1 MEPKDQ
7 IIHFLKSKGY
17 TVSEETEGVVS
28 QLAEMVA
35 SEEKSDI
42 DGVLAWL
49 EEKRRTTNLKV
60 TQIPVKQID
69 RWKIHEETGDISHDT
84 GRFFQIVGVKTEG
97 ATDREVLSWSQPIMK
112 QEECG
117 MLGIICQVKDGV
129 RHYLLWAKYEP
140 GSIVKHQLSPC
151 IQATLSNLD
160 RAHGGKK
167 PMFAEYFEEGS
178 TKSKVIFSVEH
189 VEDPGRFYLKT
200 NKCVLVEVP
209 PHEEVP
215 VTDDFVWLTLP
226 QVKKLLKMDKIM
238 NSFARAIFG
247 NL

>member
-1 MEPKDQ
+1 MQPKQ
-7 IIHFLKSKGY
+7 EIVEFLKNKGH
-17 TVSEETEGVVS
+17 TISPETEGVIN
-28 QLAEMVA
+28 QLNEMLIAEDND
-35 SEEKSDI
+35 DI
-42 DGVLAWL
+42 SHVLAWL

-60 TQIPVKQID
+60 TQIPVKEID
-69 RWKIHEETGDISHDT
+69 RWNIHEETGDISHDS

-97 ATDREVLSWSQPIMK
+97 ALDREVLSWSQPIMK

-117 MLGIICQVKDGV
+117 MLGIICQEKEGV

-140 GSIVKHQLSPC
+140 GSPVKHQLSPG

-160 RAHGGKK
+160 RVHGGKK

-200 NKCVLVEVP
+200 NRCVLVEVP
-209 PHEEVP
+209 PHEHVEI
-215 VTDDFVWLTLP
+215 TDDFIWVTLP
-226 QVKKLLKMDKIM
+226 QVKKLLKLDKVV

>member
-1 MEPKDQ
+1 MEIKQD
-7 IIHFLKSKGY
+7 IIDLLESKGH
-17 TVSEETEGVVS
+17 TVSVETEGVIN
-28 QLAEMVA
+28 QLNEMVKA
-35 SEEKSDI
+35 QDKD
-42 DGVLAWL
+42 DVAHVLAWL
-49 EEKRRTTNLKV
+49 EEKRRTTPLKV
-60 TQIPVKQID
+60 TQIPVKEID
-69 RWKIHEETGDISHDT
+69 RWNIHEETGDISHDS

-97 ATDREVLSWSQPIMK
+97 AADREVFSWSQPIMK

-117 MLGIICQVKDGV
+117 MLGIICQVKDGI

-160 RAHGGKK
+160 RVHGGKK
-167 PMFAEYFEEGS
+167 PKFAEYFEEGT
-178 TKSKVIFSVEH
+178 TKSTVVFSVEH

-209 PHEEVP
+209 AHEEVDI
-215 VTDDFVWLTLP
+215 TDDFVWLTLP

-238 NSFARAIFG
+238 NSFTRAIFG

>member
-1 MEPKDQ
+1 MKKE
-7 IIHFLKSKGY
+7 ILEFLKNKGHSVS
-17 TVSEETEGVVS
+17 TETETVIDQLVEMLVSEKNDDVTE
-28 QLAEMVA
+28 
-35 SEEKSDI
+35 
-42 DGVLAWL
+42 VLAWL
-49 EEKRRTTNLKV
+49 DEKRRTTDLKV
-60 TQIPVKQID
+60 TQIPVKEID
-69 RWKIHEETGDISHDT
+69 RWHIHEETGDISHDS

-97 ATDREVLSWSQPIMK
+97 ARDREVLSWSQPIMK

-117 MLGIICQVKDGV
+117 MLGIICQVRNGA

-140 GSIVKHQLSPC
+140 GSIVKHQLSPG

-160 RAHGGKK
+160 RVHGGKK
-167 PMFAEYFEEGS
+167 PMFAEYFEEGT

-200 NKCVLVEVP
+200 NRCVLVEVP
-209 PHEEVP
+209 EDEEVKI
-215 VTDDFVWLTLP
+215 TDDFIWLTLP
-226 QVKKLLKMDKIM
+226 QIKKLLKMDRVV

>member
-1 MEPKDQ
+1 MAIKKE
-7 IIHFLKSKGY
+7 IIDLLESKGHV
-17 TVSEETEGVVS
+17 VSLETEGVIN
-28 QLAEMVA
+28 QLEEMIT

-42 DGVLAWL
+42 SEVLSWL
-49 EEKRRTTNLKV
+49 EAKRNNSDLKV
-60 TQIPVKQID
+60 TQIPIKELD
-69 RWKIHEETGDISHDT
+69 KWHTDPTTGDISHES
-84 GRFFQIVGVKTEG
+84 GRFFQVVGVKTEG
-97 ATDREVLSWSQPIMK
+97 AHDREVLSWTQPLMK

-117 MLGIICQVKDGV
+117 MLGIICQNKNNA

-140 GSIVKHQLSPC
+140 GSPIKHQLSPC

-167 PMFAEYFEEGS
+167 PKFAEYFEEG
-178 TKSKVIFSVEH
+178 TDKSKTIFSVEH

-209 PHEEVP
+209 ESEEVP
-215 VTDDFVWLTLP
+215 ITDDFIWLTLP
-226 QVKKLLKMDKIM
+226 QIKKLLKMDKVV

>member
-1 MEPKDQ
+1 MKKE
-7 IIHFLKSKGY
+7 ILEFLKNKGY
-17 TVSEETEGVVS
+17 SISSETDGVIDQLVEMLVSEKDADI
-28 QLAEMVA
+28 AEVM
-35 SEEKSDI
+35 
-42 DGVLAWL
+42 LWL

-60 TQIPVKQID
+60 TQIPVKEID
-69 RWKIHEETGDISHDT
+69 RWNIHEETGDISHDS

-97 ATDREVLSWSQPIMK
+97 AADREVLSWSQPIMK

-117 MLGIICQVKDGV
+117 MLGIICQIKNGA

-140 GSIVKHQLSPC
+140 GSVVRHQLSPC

-160 RAHGGKK
+160 RVHGGKK

-178 TKSKVIFSVEH
+178 TKSEIVFSVEH

-209 PHEEVP
+209 ENENVEI
-215 VTDDFVWLTLP
+215 TDDFVWLTLP
-226 QVKKLLKMDKIM
+226 QIKKLLKADKVV

>member
-1 MEPKDQ
+1 MKKE
-7 IIHFLKSKGY
+7 ILEFLKNKGHSVS
-17 TVSEETEGVVS
+17 TETEAVIDQLVEMLVSEKNDDVTE
-28 QLAEMVA
+28 
-35 SEEKSDI
+35 
-42 DGVLAWL
+42 VLAWL
-49 EEKRRTTNLKV
+49 DEKRRTTDLKV
-60 TQIPVKQID
+60 TQIPVKEID
-69 RWKIHEETGDISHDT
+69 RWHIHEETGDISHDS

-97 ATDREVLSWSQPIMK
+97 ARDREVLSWSQPIMK

-117 MLGIICQVKDGV
+117 MLGIICQVRNGA

-140 GSIVKHQLSPC
+140 GSIVKHQLSPG

-160 RAHGGKK
+160 RVHGGKK
-167 PMFAEYFEEGS
+167 PMFAEYFEEGT

-200 NKCVLVEVP
+200 NRCVLVEVP
-209 PHEEVP
+209 EDEEVKI
-215 VTDDFVWLTLP
+215 TDDFIWLTLP
-226 QVKKLLKMDKIM
+226 QIKKLLKMDRVV

>member
-1 MEPKDQ
+1 MKKE
-7 IIHFLKSKGY
+7 ILEFLTDKGY
-17 TVSEETEGVVS
+17 AVSQETDAVVDQLVEMLVSEKNADVTE
-28 QLAEMVA
+28 
-35 SEEKSDI
+35 
-42 DGVLAWL
+42 VLSWL
-49 EEKRRTTNLKV
+49 EEKRRTSDLKV
-60 TQIPVKQID
+60 TQIPVKEID
-69 RWKIHEETGDISHDT
+69 RWSIHEETGDISHDS

-97 ATDREVLSWSQPIMK
+97 AADREVLSWSQPIMK

-117 MLGIICQVKDGV
+117 MLGVICQIKDGA

-140 GSIVKHQLSPC
+140 GSVVRHQLSPC

-160 RAHGGKK
+160 RVHGGKK
-167 PMFAEYFEEGS
+167 PMFAEYFEEGT
-178 TKSKVIFSVEH
+178 TKSKVVFSVEH

-209 PHEEVP
+209 ESEKVE

-226 QVKKLLKMDKIM
+226 QIKKLLKADKVV

>member
-1 MEPKDQ
+1 MKKE
-7 IIHFLKSKGY
+7 ILEFLKNKGY
-17 TVSEETEGVVS
+17 TVSSET
-28 QLAEMVA
+28 
-35 SEEKSDI
+35 
-42 DGVLAWL
+42 DGVIDQLVEMLVSEKDADIAEVMLWL

-60 TQIPVKQID
+60 TQIPVKEID
-69 RWKIHEETGDISHDT
+69 RWNIHEETGDISHDS

-97 ATDREVLSWSQPIMK
+97 AADREVLSWSQPIMK

-117 MLGIICQVKDGV
+117 MLGIICQIKNGA

-140 GSIVKHQLSPC
+140 GSIVRHQLSPC

-160 RAHGGKK
+160 RVHGGKK

-178 TKSKVIFSVEH
+178 AKSKIVFSVEH

-209 PHEEVP
+209 ESENVEI
-215 VTDDFVWLTLP
+215 TDDFVWLTLP
-226 QVKKLLKMDKIM
+226 QIKKLLKADKVV

>member
-1 MEPKDQ
+1 MKKE
-7 IIHFLKSKGY
+7 ILEFLKNKGY
-17 TVSEETEGVVS
+17 SISSETDGVIDQLVEMLVSEKDADI
-28 QLAEMVA
+28 AEVM
-35 SEEKSDI
+35 
-42 DGVLAWL
+42 LWL

-60 TQIPVKQID
+60 TQIPVKEID
-69 RWKIHEETGDISHDT
+69 RWNIHEETGDISHDS

-97 ATDREVLSWSQPIMK
+97 AADREVLSWSQPIMK

-117 MLGIICQVKDGV
+117 MLGIICQIKNGA

-140 GSIVKHQLSPC
+140 GSVVRHQLSPC

-160 RAHGGKK
+160 RVHGGKK

-178 TKSKVIFSVEH
+178 TKSKIVFSVEH

-209 PHEEVP
+209 ENENVEI
-215 VTDDFVWLTLP
+215 TDDFVWLTLP
-226 QVKKLLKMDKIM
+226 QIKKLLKADKVV

>member
-1 MEPKDQ
+1 MKKE
-7 IIHFLKSKGY
+7 ITEFLINKGH
-17 TVSEETEGVVS
+17 TISSETEGVVD
-28 QLAEMVA
+28 QLVEMLV
-35 SEEKSDI
+35 SEENADVTE
-42 DGVLAWL
+42 VLSWL

-60 TQIPVKQID
+60 TQIPVKEID
-69 RWKIHEETGDISHDT
+69 RWKIHEETGDISHDS

-97 ATDREVLSWSQPIMK
+97 AADREVLSWSQPIMK

-117 MLGIICQVKDGV
+117 MLGIICQVRDDA

-140 GSIVKHQLSPC
+140 GSIVRHQLSPC

-160 RAHGGKK
+160 RVHGGKK
-167 PMFAEYFEEGS
+167 PMFAEYFEEGT
-178 TKSKVIFSVEH
+178 TKSKIVFSVEH

-209 PHEEVP
+209 SDEEVLI
-215 VTDDFVWLTLP
+215 TDDFVWLTLP
-226 QVKKLLKMDKIM
+226 QVKKLLKMDKIV

>member
-1 MEPKDQ
+1 MKKE
-7 IIHFLKSKGY
+7 IIEFLKNKGHSVSKE
-17 TVSEETEGVVS
+17 TEAVVDQLVEMLVSEKNDDI
-28 QLAEMVA
+28 
-35 SEEKSDI
+35 EE
-42 DGVLAWL
+42 VLAWL
-49 EEKRRTTNLKV
+49 ENKRKTTNLKV
-60 TQIPVKQID
+60 TQIPVKEID
-69 RWKIHEETGDISHDT
+69 RWNIDQETGDISHDS

-117 MLGIICQVKDGV
+117 MLGIICQVRNGA

-140 GSIVKHQLSPC
+140 GSIVKHQLSPG

-160 RAHGGKK
+160 RVHGGKK

-178 TKSKVIFSVEH
+178 TKSKVIFSIEH

-209 PHEEVP
+209 PDEDVKI
-215 VTDDFVWLTLP
+215 TDDFIWLTLP
-226 QVKKLLKMDKIM
+226 QIKKLLKMDKVM

>member
-1 MEPKDQ
+1 MEIKKE
-7 IIHFLKSKGY
+7 ILEFLKNKGY
-17 TVSEETEGVVS
+17 SVSSETEAVVS
-28 QLAEMVA
+28 QLDEMLLSADNDNIGGV
-35 SEEKSDI
+35 I
-42 DGVLAWL
+42 DWL
-49 EEKRRTTNLKV
+49 EEKRKNTNLKV
-60 TQIPVKQID
+60 TQIPVKEID
-69 RWKIHEETGDISHDT
+69 RWKIHELTGDISHDS

-97 ATDREVLSWSQPIMK
+97 ANDREVLSWSQPIMK

-117 MLGIICQVKDGV
+117 MLGIICQKKNGI
-129 RHYLLWAKYEP
+129 RRYLLWAKYEP

-160 RAHGGKK
+160 RVHGGKK
-167 PMFAEYFEEGS
+167 PKFAEYFEEGS
-178 TKSKVIFSVEH
+178 TKSEVVFSIEH

-209 PHEEVP
+209 ESEDVEI
-215 VTDDFVWLTLP
+215 TDDFIWLTLP
-226 QVKKLLKMDKIM
+226 QIKKLLKMDKVM

>member
-1 MEPKDQ
+1 MKKE
-7 IIHFLKSKGY
+7 ILEFLKNKGHSVS
-17 TVSEETEGVVS
+17 TETETVIDQLVEMLVSEKNDDVTE
-28 QLAEMVA
+28 
-35 SEEKSDI
+35 
-42 DGVLAWL
+42 VLAWL
-49 EEKRRTTNLKV
+49 DEKRRTTDLKV
-60 TQIPVKQID
+60 TQIPVKEID
-69 RWKIHEETGDISHDT
+69 RWHIHEETGDISHDS

-97 ATDREVLSWSQPIMK
+97 ARDREVLSWSQPIMK

-117 MLGIICQVKDGV
+117 MLGIICQVRYGA

-140 GSIVKHQLSPC
+140 GSIVKHQLSPV

-160 RAHGGKK
+160 RVHGGKK
-167 PMFAEYFEEGS
+167 PMFAEYFEEGT

-200 NKCVLVEVP
+200 NRCVLVEVP
-209 PHEEVP
+209 EDEEVKI
-215 VTDDFVWLTLP
+215 TDDFIWLTLP
-226 QVKKLLKMDKIM
+226 QIKKLLKMDRVV

>member
-1 MEPKDQ
+1 MKNELID
-7 IIHFLKSKGY
+7 FLKNKGY
-17 TVSEETEGVVS
+17 SISLETEGVIN
-28 QLAEMVA
+28 QLVEMTSAE
-35 SEEKSDI
+35 KKDDI
-42 DGVLAWL
+42 TEVISWL
-49 EEKRRTTNLKV
+49 EDKRKNTNLVV
-60 TQIPVKQID
+60 TQIPVKNID

-97 ATDREVLSWSQPIMK
+97 AVDREVLSWSQPIMK

-117 MLGIICQVKDGV
+117 MLGIICQKKNGV

-140 GSIVKHQLSPC
+140 GSIVRHQLSPC

-178 TKSKVIFSVEH
+178 TKSKVVFSVEH

-209 PHEEVP
+209 SDEEVP
-215 VTDDFVWLTLP
+215 ITDDFVWLNLP
-226 QVKKLLKMDKIM
+226 QVKKLLKMDKIV

>member
-1 MEPKDQ
+1 MKKE
-7 IIHFLKSKGY
+7 ILEFLKNKGH
-17 TVSEETEGVVS
+17 TVSSETEAVVD
-28 QLAEMVA
+28 QLVEMLV
-35 SEEKSDI
+35 SEKNDDVTE
-42 DGVLAWL
+42 VLAWL
-49 EEKRRTTNLKV
+49 EEKRRTTDLKV
-60 TQIPVKQID
+60 TQIPVKEID
-69 RWKIHEETGDISHDT
+69 RWHIHEETGDISHDS

-97 ATDREVLSWSQPIMK
+97 ARDREVIAWSQPIMK

-117 MLGIICQVKDGV
+117 MLGIICQVRNGA

-140 GSIVKHQLSPC
+140 GSIVKHQLSPG

-160 RAHGGKK
+160 RVHGGKK
-167 PMFAEYFEEGS
+167 PMFAEYFEEGT

-209 PHEEVP
+209 EDEDVKI
-215 VTDDFVWLTLP
+215 TDDFIWLTLP
-226 QVKKLLKMDKIM
+226 QIKKLLKMDRVV